1 MVAILSINLK
11 KQCKHKK
18 ANNVSLSSEN
28 RKKVPSFKFDIAVC
42 KLADAFTATLY
53 FHGLLFLS
61 CALMGTLAYMCSK
74 PDLDIQLAGQINKTK
89 RSVKGFVL
97 FWDFLLIVS
106 IEDNLAL

>member
-1 MVAILSINLK
+1 MSVFLQKTEK
-11 KQCKHKK
+11 K
-18 ANNVSLSSEN
+18 S
-28 RKKVPSFKFDIAVC
+28 SFKFDIAVC

-74 PDLDIQLAGQINKTK
+74 PDLDIQLAGQINTTK

-97 FWDFLLIVS
+97 FWDFLLIAS